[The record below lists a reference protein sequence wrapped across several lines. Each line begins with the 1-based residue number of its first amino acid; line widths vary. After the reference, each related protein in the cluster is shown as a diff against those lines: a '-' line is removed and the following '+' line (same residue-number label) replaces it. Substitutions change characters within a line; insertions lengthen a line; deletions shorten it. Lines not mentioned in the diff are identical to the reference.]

1 MNSNDMEEL
10 EREDAQKDERWQNC
24 EETAQIFLHY
34 LDTHGFDYLLFGSW
48 ARKDFTP
55 DIYCQDLDIFCFNKS
70 IEDFIFEN
78 SELDISL
85 ISHGQS
91 SPHLSLTKL
100 IINSKLKV
108 DYVFPAYK
116 KGFSMRD
123 FEEYLY
129 HSPLERESFFIYKNM
144 YYFDKRKFDSL
155 EDVRMAF
162 EKLNINPYF
171 HLAYST
177 LSMISS
183 RITRKGL
190 KRLSIHNYPEL
201 EEKIQHVLDREEER
215 KKFIRESKSFL
226 PYRVKMD
233 SAS

>member
-1 MNSNDMEEL
+1 MEEL
-10 EREDAQKDERWQNC
+10 EIEETQKKEKWQNC
-24 EETAQIFLHY
+24 EDTAKKFLHY

-70 IEDFIFEN
+70 IEDFIAEN
-78 SELDISL
+78 KELDISL
-85 ISHGQS
+85 TSHGQS
-91 SPHLSLTKL
+91 SPYLSLTKL

-116 KGFSMRD
+116 EGFTLRD

-144 YYFDKRKFDSL
+144 YHFDKRKFESL
-155 EDVRMAF
+155 EDVIDALDKM
-162 EKLNINPYF
+162 KVNPYF
-171 HLAYST
+171 HLSYAT
-177 LSMISS
+177 LSMISG
-183 RITRKGL
+183 RITRKGMD
-190 KRLSIHNYPEL
+190 RLSISNYPEL
-201 EEKIQHVLDREEER
+201 EEQIQYVLDREEDR
-215 KKFIRESKSFL
+215 KKFIRETKSFL
-226 PYRVKMD
+226 PYRVKVD